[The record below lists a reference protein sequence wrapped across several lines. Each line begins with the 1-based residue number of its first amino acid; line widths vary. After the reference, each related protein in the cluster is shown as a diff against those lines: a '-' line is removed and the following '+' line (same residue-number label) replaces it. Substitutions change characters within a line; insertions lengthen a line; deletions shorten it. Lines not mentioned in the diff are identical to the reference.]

1 MVFPVVMYG
10 CKSWTV
16 KKAEHRR
23 IDIFELWYCKRLL
36 RFPWT
41 ARRSNESILKEI
53 SPGCSLEGL
62 MLKLKLQYF
71 GHLTWRVDSL
81 EKTLMLGG
89 IVGRRKRGQ
98 QRMRWLDGIT
108 NSMDVSLRE
117 LWELVMDKEA
127 WCAAVHGVAKSRT
140 WLSDWTELIIAYSIT
155 LNNTEMKAGRWVV
168 RKLRGKQWNLWLLK
182 IHCILIFWQ
191 CVFSRILKA
200 YRVVLGLETLKQE
213 TLKIILLKNK
223 SHSCSWKRWKRS
235 WLALRDGMLNSY
247 CFWDATTTA

>member
-1 MVFPVVMYG
+1 MWELDYKESWAQKNWYF
-10 CKSWTV
+10 WTV
-16 KKAEHRR
+16 VLEKTLESPLDCKESQPVHPNGNQSWVFIGRTYVEAEA
-23 IDIFELWYCKRLL
+23 
-36 RFPWT
+36 P
-41 ARRSNESILKEI
+41 
-53 SPGCSLEGL
+53 
-62 MLKLKLQYF
+62 YF
-71 GHLTWRVDSL
+71 GHLMRRTDSL
-81 EKTLMLGG
+81 EKTLMLGK
-89 IVGRRKRGQ
+89 IEGRRKRGQ

-155 LNNTEMKAGRWVV
+155 LNNTEMEAGRWVV

-191 CVFSRILKA
+191 CVFSRILKS